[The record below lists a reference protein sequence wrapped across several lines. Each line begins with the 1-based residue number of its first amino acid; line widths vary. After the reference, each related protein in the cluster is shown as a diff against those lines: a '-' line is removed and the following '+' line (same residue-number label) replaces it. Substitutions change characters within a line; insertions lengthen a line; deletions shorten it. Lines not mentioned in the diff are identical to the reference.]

1 MIENGKITARQFA
14 ILVFFFTIGGSVL
27 ILPAELAEHNKQDA
41 WITLIFDIGMGM
53 GLILLYNA
61 LGSLFPGKN
70 LMEYAEELLGKWLGK
85 AVSLVFVF
93 YFIHSTAVFLR
104 QIGAFMTIE
113 IMQETPI
120 QAVHIFFL
128 AVVIM
133 GVRLGLEPI
142 SRVGELLF
150 PWIFFLFA
158 LLSLSVANQIET
170 VKIQPILGKGIEPV
184 IMSSFRFLGNPFL
197 QLSIFLMVFPY
208 VNRIA
213 GAKKSFL
220 TGTFMGGCFLLVIT
234 FLCIAVL
241 GASNTSVHFAP
252 AYYLAKKINVGDFF
266 QRVEAL
272 MAGIWFVTI
281 FFKVTI
287 CFYASCLG
295 LAQIFN
301 LRGYRFL
308 TYPLGIIVV
317 VFSLVLSPNMVH
329 YQTVVFVHW
338 TAYSL
343 TFGLCFPLLLL
354 GIAALRKKKA
364 IEQEKA
370 NNS

>member
-1 MIENGKITARQFA
+1 MIENGKITSRQFA

-27 ILPAELAEHNKQDA
+27 VLPATLAELNKQDA
-41 WITLIFDIGMGM
+41 WITLLFDIGMGM
-53 GLILLYNA
+53 GLILFYNA
-61 LGSLFPGKN
+61 LGGLFPEKN
-70 LMEYAEELLGKWLGK
+70 LMEYTEELLGKWMGK
-85 AVSLVFVF
+85 AVGLVFVF

-120 QAVHIFFL
+120 QAVHIFFF
-128 AVVIM
+128 VVVVM

-150 PWIFFLFA
+150 PWIVFLFV
-158 LLSLSVANQIET
+158 LLCLSVANQIEIK
-170 VKIQPILGKGIEPV
+170 KIQPVLGKGIETV
-184 IMSSFRFLGNPFL
+184 IMGSFRFLGNPFL

-208 VNRIA
+208 VNRTA

-220 TGTFMGGCFLLVIT
+220 TGTLLGGCFLLVLT

-241 GASNTSVHFAP
+241 GANNTSIHFAP
-252 AYYLAKKINVGDFF
+252 AYYLAKKINIGDFF

-287 CFYASCLG
+287 CFYVSCLG
-295 LAQIFN
+295 LAHVFN

-308 TYPLGIIVV
+308 TYPLGIIVI
-317 VFSLVLSPNMVH
+317 VFALVLSPNVVH
-329 YQTVVFVHW
+329 YQTVVFAHW
-338 TAYSL
+338 TSYTL
-343 TFGLCFPLLLL
+343 MFGLLFPLLLL
-354 GIAALRKKKA
+354 GMAAIRKKR
-364 IEQEKA
+364 ENNREKA
-370 NNS
+370 HS